1 MILLIIGTDER
12 FGTELASSKGK
23 GYNGTN
29 HSSMIKKRIFTRTTG
44 IAATALMLA
53 WSGLAAAAIEPV
65 ERPLTLEQAI
75 HLVRENNPALKAA
88 AEEIN
93 AADARVTQ
101 SRSAYFPQIS
111 ASAGYTWLDTVS
123 KMSFGSSGEIQFMPN
138 DNYDAKVTARATL
151 IDFGKRGTN
160 VNLALSGRKTAEQS
174 LELARRELS
183 FQTVQLF
190 YGILFLR
197 ENLRVEE
204 KEIGALNKALDY
216 TTKRYKAGAATRF
229 DVLSTEVRI
238 AAARNKT
245 LDIEHE
251 LRRRELTLRRLTG
264 ITENAPLSL
273 QGSFALTPKAP
284 ANSELVTQALKQR
297 LELQLSLEN
306 EKAAKL
312 HRSLAMKQ
320 GLPVV
325 TGSISYGV
333 TNGYQPDINEMRNN
347 VAAGLHLEI
356 PLFTGFRTSA
366 ERQESAALMRA
377 ATQRRIDTEE
387 QVKTDVEETI
397 HALQTASEKITTTEV
412 QVQQAELAARHV
424 RARYENGMATAL
436 DLLDTEATLSQAELA
451 RLQAAYAYVMNN
463 YTLKRASG
471 EVFW

>member
-1 MILLIIGTDER
+1 MRT
-12 FGTELASSKGK
+12 
-23 GYNGTN
+23 
-29 HSSMIKKRIFTRTTG
+29 IKKITRTAG

-53 WSGLAAAAIEPV
+53 WPLLANAADAPAKT
-65 ERPLTLEQAI
+65 PLTLDQAI
-75 HLVRENNPALKAA
+75 QLVRKNNPALKAA
-88 AEEIN
+88 AEEIT
-93 AADARVTQ
+93 AADARITQ

-123 KMSFGSSGEIQFMPN
+123 KIDLGSGVMQFMPN
-138 DNYDAKVTARATL
+138 DNYDAKVTAKATL
-151 IDFGKRGTN
+151 LDFGKRGTT
-160 VNLALSGRKTAEQS
+160 VNLARSGKKTAEQS

-190 YGILFLR
+190 YGILFLQ

-204 KEIGALNKALDY
+204 KEIAALNKALDY
-216 TTKRYKAGAATRF
+216 TTKRYQSGAATRF

-251 LRRRELTLRRLTG
+251 LRRSQLTLRRLTG

-273 QGSFALTPKAP
+273 QGSFTLTAKAL
-284 ANSELVTQALKQR
+284 ANSGLVAQALEQR
-297 LELQLSLEN
+297 LELQLSREN
-306 EKAAKL
+306 EAAAKL

-325 TGSISYGV
+325 TGSISWGV
-333 TNGYQPDINEMRNN
+333 TNGYQPDIDEMRNN

-356 PLFTGFRTSA
+356 PLFNGFRTSA
-366 ERQESAALMRA
+366 ERQESTALMRA
-377 ATQRRIDTEE
+377 ATQRRIDTEQ
-387 QVKTDVEETI
+387 QVKTDVEETV
-397 HALQTASEKITTTEV
+397 HALQTASDKITTTEV

-436 DLLDTEATLSQAELA
+436 DLLDTEAALSQAELA
-451 RLQAAYAYVMNN
+451 RLQAAYAYVMNS
-463 YTLKRASG
+463 YTLKRATG

>member
-1 MILLIIGTDER
+1 MIQK
-12 FGTELASSKGK
+12 SKL
-23 GYNGTN
+23 T
-29 HSSMIKKRIFTRTTG
+29 RIAG
-44 IAATALMLA
+44 IAATVLMLA
-53 WSGLAAAAIEPV
+53 WPGLTAAANAPSEV
-65 ERPLTLEQAI
+65 PLTLEQAI

-93 AADARVTQ
+93 AADARITR
-101 SRSAYFPQIS
+101 SRSAYFPQIT

-160 VNLALSGRKTAEQS
+160 VNLALSGKKTAEQS

-197 ENLRVEE
+197 ENLHVEE
-204 KEIGALNKALDY
+204 KEIAALNKALDY

-238 AAARNKT
+238 AAARNRT

-251 LRRRELTLRRLTG
+251 LRRSELTLRRLTG

-273 QGSFALTPKAP
+273 QGSFALTQKTP
-284 ANSELVTQALKQR
+284 ADSGLVGQALEQR
-297 LELQLSLEN
+297 IELQLSREN
-306 EKAAKL
+306 ESAAKL
-312 HRSLAMKQ
+312 HRSLAMKE

-325 TGSISYGV
+325 TGSISWGV

-347 VAAGLHLEI
+347 IAAGLHLEI

-366 ERQESAALMRA
+366 EQQESAAMMRA

-387 QVKTDVEETI
+387 QVINDVEETI
-397 HALQTASEKITTTEV
+397 HALKTASEKISTTEV

-436 DLLDTEATLSQAELA
+436 DLLDTEAALSQAELA
-451 RLQAAYAYVMNN
+451 RLQAAYAYVMNS
-463 YTLKRASG
+463 YTLKRATG

>member
-1 MILLIIGTDER
+1 MRT
-12 FGTELASSKGK
+12 
-23 GYNGTN
+23 
-29 HSSMIKKRIFTRTTG
+29 IKKITRTAG

-53 WSGLAAAAIEPV
+53 WPLLANAADAPAKT
-65 ERPLTLEQAI
+65 PLTLDQAI
-75 HLVRENNPALKAA
+75 QLVRKNNPALKAA
-88 AEEIN
+88 AEEIT
-93 AADARVTQ
+93 AADARITQ

-123 KMSFGSSGEIQFMPN
+123 KIDLGSGVMQFMPN
-138 DNYDAKVTARATL
+138 DNYDAKVTAKATL
-151 IDFGKRGTN
+151 LDFGKRGTT
-160 VNLALSGRKTAEQS
+160 VNLARSGKKTAEQS

-190 YGILFLR
+190 YGILFLQ

-204 KEIGALNKALDY
+204 KEIAALNKALDY
-216 TTKRYKAGAATRF
+216 TTKRYQSGAATRF

-238 AAARNKT
+238 ATARNKT

-251 LRRRELTLRRLTG
+251 LRRSQLTLRRLTG

-273 QGSFALTPKAP
+273 QGSFALTAKAL
-284 ANSELVTQALKQR
+284 ANSGLVAQALEQR
-297 LELQLSLEN
+297 LELQLSREN
-306 EKAAKL
+306 EAAAKL

-325 TGSISYGV
+325 TGSISWGV
-333 TNGYQPDINEMRNN
+333 TNGYQPDIDEMRNN

-356 PLFTGFRTSA
+356 PLFNGFRTSA
-366 ERQESAALMRA
+366 ERQESTALMQA
-377 ATQRRIDTEE
+377 ATQRRIDTEQ
-387 QVKTDVEETI
+387 QVKTDVEETV
-397 HALQTASEKITTTEV
+397 HALQTASDKITTTEV

-436 DLLDTEATLSQAELA
+436 DLLDTEAALSQAELA
-451 RLQAAYAYVMNN
+451 RLQAAYAYVMNS
-463 YTLKRASG
+463 YTLKRATG